1 MSREPYVL
9 EMVQEVPRALAEVFP
24 FFAAPENLEAITPP
38 WLRFRILTPSP
49 IPMREG
55 ALIDY
60 RISLRGIP
68 LRWRTRIDA
77 YEPPRMFIDRQIRGP
92 YLLWEHTHLFEEVA
106 DGRGVRTRM
115 TDRVRYMPLD
125 IPRSVPLLG
134 GLVHRLFVRGE
145 LERIFSYRRR
155 KLEELLLRKPG
166 AEQSAAAAGK
176 S

>member
-115 TDRVRYMPLD
+115 TDRGVEGALRTAA
-125 IPRSVPLLG
+125 
-134 GLVHRLFVRGE
+134 
-145 LERIFSYRRR
+145 RRR
-155 KLEELLLRKPG
+155 CAGHRRRRGRAEVELSL
-166 AEQSAAAAGK
+166 S
-176 S
+176 